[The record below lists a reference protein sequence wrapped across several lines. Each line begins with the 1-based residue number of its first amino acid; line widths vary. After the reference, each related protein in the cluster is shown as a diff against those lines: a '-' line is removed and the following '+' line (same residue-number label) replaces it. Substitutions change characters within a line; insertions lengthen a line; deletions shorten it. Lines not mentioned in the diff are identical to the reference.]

1 LHPEDAPASPMTE
14 WNFAG
19 PIKRIPEAA
28 APRFGS
34 KSNQMEFDVI
44 VPKDANGVLC
54 SVGGYAGGVSFFIKD
69 GYLHYEYCF
78 FLMDR
83 TKIVASEK
91 LPEGKVNIQL
101 LSELE
106 DGPTS
111 ALDVTIK
118 VNGKEVAKGK
128 VPRSIASTI
137 SYNDGFDIG
146 QDLGSPVSDAYFD
159 IAPFKFNGKINK
171 VVARY
176 LE

>member
-1 LHPEDAPASPMTE
+1 MHRRSFLASTVACG
-14 WNFAG
+14 FACSDHLQSLST
-19 PIKRIPEAA
+19 AA
-28 APRFGS
+28 ESSPFNIFSR
-34 KSNQMEFDVI
+34 
-44 VPKDANGVLC
+44 AN
-54 SVGGYAGGVSFFIKD
+54 D
-69 GYLHYEYCF
+69 
-78 FLMDR
+78 
-83 TKIVASEK
+83 KIVAREK

-106 DGPTS
+106 NGPAS
-111 ALDVTIK
+111 ALNITIK

-159 IAPFKFNGKINK
+159 NAPFTFNGQINK